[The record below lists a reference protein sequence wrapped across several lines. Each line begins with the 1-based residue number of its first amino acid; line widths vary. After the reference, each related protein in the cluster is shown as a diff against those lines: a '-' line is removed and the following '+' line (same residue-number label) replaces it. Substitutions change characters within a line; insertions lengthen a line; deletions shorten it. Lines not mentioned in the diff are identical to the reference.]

1 VSASFCVATGDY
13 DNGSVDQTL
22 IEVWDGA
29 VWTLMT
35 SPNVGGDDNR
45 LRSVSCVSTSFCVA
59 TGDYKDGS
67 ANQTL
72 VLSLTG
78 PVPPSTTTTTVSPDQ
93 VVPAF
98 TG

>member
-1 VSASFCVATGDY
+1 
-13 DNGSVDQTL
+13 
-22 IEVWDGA
+22 
-29 VWTLMT
+29 
-35 SPNVGGDDNR
+35 
-45 LRSVSCVSTSFCVA
+45 
-59 TGDYKDGS
+59 
-67 ANQTL
+67 L